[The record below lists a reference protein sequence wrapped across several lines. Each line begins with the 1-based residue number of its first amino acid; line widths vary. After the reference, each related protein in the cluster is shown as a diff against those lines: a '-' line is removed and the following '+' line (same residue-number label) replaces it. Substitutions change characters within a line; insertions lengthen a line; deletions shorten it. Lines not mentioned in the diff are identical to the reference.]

1 MMYTQIAIKE
11 QMVKVLF
18 ATLTVLVVCY
28 SLTLLS
34 LTGNAISV
42 KKLSIQIKK
51 TETDIARVERD
62 YSNLISSLNTN
73 HFSNFGFTLATNSA
87 FAVKKD
93 EIATFSVLYERR

>member
-1 MMYTQIAIKE
+1 MIYTQFVVKE
-11 QMVKVLF
+11 NIVKVLF
-18 ATLTVLVVCY
+18 AILTILIVCY

-34 LTGNAISV
+34 LTGNAITV

-51 TETDIARVERD
+51 TETDIARAERD
-62 YSNLISSLNTN
+62 YSNSISSLNAS
-73 HFSNFGFTLATNSA
+73 HFSSFGFAMATNST